1 MGAGASKDGNG
12 AGNGAANNN
21 NSNNS
26 AQAQANAAMNQA
38 VVATAGA
45 VVAGVDKV
53 DAYFNKDKMK
63 QVTGAE
69 DTYGNLVRKGNEG
82 NKQEHLLNLQHQSKD
97 IGTAGLQLG
106 NAQRLL
112 SLDWGKFLRIDKKAA
127 LADAVEEHGVKEA
140 KITEE
145 YIGMSFLS
153 ANVLKEIT
161 EGNMTEEEREKKI
174 QLALYASILAEQ
186 QAAAAKAKLVE
197 ERMKALLTLQGADVD
212 ELHHELSNNISLSA
226 GWPVQIQKVALE
238 SYLSVQR
245 EEYKRQLQ
253 KRMILLVAKLE
264 TAEGQKMSAEEQQKA
279 LESDMEKAKQELKA
293 AQKAKSDKNLIG
305 AQKDSAELR
314 KVFNRHEDT
323 METLDSNIKD
333 ENARQLNAL
342 QARIAARKAQRDGS

>member
-1 MGAGASKDGNG
+1 
-12 AGNGAANNN
+12 
-21 NSNNS
+21 
-26 AQAQANAAMNQA
+26 
-38 VVATAGA
+38 
-45 VVAGVDKV
+45 
-53 DAYFNKDKMK
+53 
-63 QVTGAE
+63 
-69 DTYGNLVRKGNEG
+69 
-82 NKQEHLLNLQHQSKD
+82 
-97 IGTAGLQLG
+97 
-106 NAQRLL
+106 
-112 SLDWGKFLRIDKKAA
+112 
-127 LADAVEEHGVKEA
+127 
-140 KITEE
+140 
-145 YIGMSFLS
+145 
-153 ANVLKEIT
+153 
-161 EGNMTEEEREKKI
+161 
-174 QLALYASILAEQ
+174 
-186 QAAAAKAKLVE
+186 
-197 ERMKALLTLQGADVD
+197 MKALLTLQGADVD